1 MVGIGNKLYI
11 RMIMKT
17 AVPILAGYAG
27 FVCLYHISMGHPDT
41 QHSTQTHATAALL
54 GLPRGLGILKYL

>member
-1 MVGIGNKLYI
+1 MIGIGNKLQMH
-11 RMIMKT
+11 MIKKP

-27 FVCLYHISMGHPDT
+27 FVCLYHISMGYPDT

-54 GLPRGLGILKYL
+54 GLPRGFGILKSL